1 MKTSTGGAKSGGMGR
16 ITVFTVPSS
25 KVYLGG
31 KLLGNSPIANR
42 QVPAGSYSLK
52 LVAPNHP
59 NKTVRVQV
67 KAGETTRVRQ
77 RL

>member
-1 MKTSTGGAKSGGMGR
+1 MGR
-16 ITVFTVPSS
+16 ITIFTVPSS
-25 KVYLGG
+25 KVYLGSR
-31 KLLGNSPIANR
+31 LLGNSPIANR
-42 QVPAGSYSLK
+42 QVPAGSYTIRMVS
-52 LVAPNHP
+52 PDHP